1 MKLFDGR
8 TFIGAVE
15 DVDLRSDLATIR
27 IPCVS
32 YAQSQHLLFVHVLK
46 SPFSISLR
54 GNCVVEKLVWKKF
67 DSWSMRLEC
76 EADPLTTI

>member
-8 TFIGAVE
+8 TFIGVVE

-32 YAQSQHLLFVHVLK
+32 YAQSQHILFVHILK
-46 SPFSISLR
+46 SPFNISLR
-54 GNCVVEKLVWKKF
+54 ENGVEV
-67 DSWSMRLEC
+67 
-76 EADPLTTI
+76 